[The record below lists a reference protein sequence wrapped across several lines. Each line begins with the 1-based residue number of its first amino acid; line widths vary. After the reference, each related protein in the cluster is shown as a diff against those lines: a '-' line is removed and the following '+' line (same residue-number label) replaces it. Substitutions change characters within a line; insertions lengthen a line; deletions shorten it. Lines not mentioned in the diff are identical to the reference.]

1 MYMEAIVAASSLLIG
16 REVASQTISGT
27 SSSIIARLGHINDN
41 YGTDCEKLF
50 AELDIKFKMDIIS
63 SYINRIQGNLICE
76 SVSKCVNYIKE
87 TLVEIEAEMKILEEL
102 KLEYDKQWFGNA
114 LSSSKFITSFN
125 NIKNKVAILDHR
137 FNMLM
142 KLFR

>member
-1 MYMEAIVAASSLLIG
+1 MEAIVAASSLLIG

-27 SSSIIARLGHINDN
+27 SSSIITRLGHINDD

-50 AELDIKFKMDIIS
+50 ADLDIKFKMDIIS
-63 SYINRIQGNLICE
+63 SYIDRIHGELICE

-87 TLVEIEAEMKILEEL
+87 TLVDIENEMKQLQEI
-102 KLEYDKQWFGNA
+102 KNDYDKQWFGNA
-114 LSSSKFITSFN
+114 LSSSKFTNSFN
-125 NIKNKVAILDHR
+125 IIKQKVHILDHR

>member
-1 MYMEAIVAASSLLIG
+1 MEAIVAASSLLIG

-27 SSSIIARLGHINDN
+27 SSSIITRLGHINDD
-41 YGTDCEKLF
+41 YGVDCEKLF
-50 AELDIKFKMDIIS
+50 EELDIKFKMDIIS
-63 SYINRIQGNLICE
+63 SYINRINGDFICE

-87 TLVEIEAEMKILEEL
+87 TLVEIENEMK
-102 KLEYDKQWFGNA
+102 KLQEIKNDYDKQWFGNA
-114 LSSSKFITSFN
+114 LSSSKFTTSFN
-125 NIKNKVAILDHR
+125 IIKNKVVILDHR

>member
-1 MYMEAIVAASSLLIG
+1 MEAIVTASSFLIG

-27 SSSIIARLGHINDN
+27 SSSIITRLGHINDD
-41 YGTDCEKLF
+41 YGEDCKKLF

-63 SYINRIQGNLICE
+63 SYVDRIHGDFICE

-87 TLVEIEAEMKILEEL
+87 TLLEIEDEMK
-102 KLEYDKQWFGNA
+102 KLQLIKNEYTKQWFGNV
-114 LSSSKFITSFN
+114 LSSTKFTNSFN
-125 NIKNKVAILDHR
+125 IIKQKVSILDNR

>member
-1 MYMEAIVAASSLLIG
+1 MEAIVAASSLLIG

-27 SSSIIARLGHINDN
+27 SSSIITRLGHINDD
-41 YGTDCEKLF
+41 YGVDCEKLF
-50 AELDIKFKMDIIS
+50 EELDIKFKMDIIS
-63 SYINRIQGNLICE
+63 SYINRINGDFICE

-87 TLVEIEAEMKILEEL
+87 TLVEIENEMK
-102 KLEYDKQWFGNA
+102 KLQEIKNDYDKQWFGNA
-114 LSSSKFITSFN
+114 LSSSKFTTSFN

>member
-1 MYMEAIVAASSLLIG
+1 MEAIVAASSLLIG

-27 SSSIIARLGHINDN
+27 SSSIITRLGHINDN
-41 YGTDCEKLF
+41 YGADCEKLF
-50 AELDIKFKMDIIS
+50 ADLDIKFKMDIIS
-63 SYINRIQGNLICE
+63 SYINRIHGDLICE

-87 TLVEIEAEMKILEEL
+87 TLFEIEAEMKILEEL

-114 LSSSKFITSFN
+114 LSSSKFTDSFN

>member
-1 MYMEAIVAASSLLIG
+1 MEAIVAASSLLIG
-16 REVASQTISGT
+16 REVASQTVSGT
-27 SSSIIARLGHINDN
+27 SSSIITRLGHINDD

-50 AELDIKFKMDIIS
+50 ADLDIKFKMDIIS
-63 SYINRIQGNLICE
+63 SYIDRIHGELICE

-87 TLVEIEAEMKILEEL
+87 TLVEIEEEMKNLQAI
-102 KLEYDKQWFGNA
+102 KNDYDKQWFGNA
-114 LSSSKFITSFN
+114 LSSSKFTTSFN
-125 NIKNKVAILDHR
+125 SIKNKVSILDHR

>member
-1 MYMEAIVAASSLLIG
+1 MEAIVAASSLLIG

-27 SSSIIARLGHINDN
+27 SSSIITRLGHINDD
-41 YGTDCEKLF
+41 YGVDCEKLF
-50 AELDIKFKMDIIS
+50 EELDIKFKMDIIS
-63 SYINRIQGNLICE
+63 SYINRINGDFICE

-87 TLVEIEAEMKILEEL
+87 TLVEIENEMK
-102 KLEYDKQWFGNA
+102 KLQEIKNDYDKQWFGNA
-114 LSSSKFITSFN
+114 LSSNKFTTSFN
-125 NIKNKVAILDHR
+125 IIKNKVVILDHR